1 MSVSNSLLDAV
12 NKQTYA
18 NAKVVRC
25 YEQLDFIH
33 AAEQAIF
40 DRLRPQIEGKKL
52 LDIGIGGGRT
62 TRFLLEISSDY
73 TGIDY
78 TQASIDAAK
87 IKVPQADLRCM
98 DARDLSSFGD
108 ESFSLVL
115 FSFNGIDYMGHVDR
129 LRTLAEIRRVLR
141 TDGYFVFSTHNRD
154 YRFFNKHPWQQ
165 EVHFD
170 LKFLKSCIYATLF
183 LPRHARMRKLEVHGN
198 DYDIINDNAHEF
210 SLLTYYIGIEQQK
223 RQLQENGFQN
233 VEAYDMSGNPITAD
247 DQFAWTYYLSQKA
260 SV

>member
-1 MSVSNSLLDAV
+1 MSASNNLLDAV
-12 NKQTYA
+12 NKRTYA

-25 YEQLDFIH
+25 YEQLDFIQ
-33 AAEQAIF
+33 AAEQVIF
-40 DRLRPQIEGKKL
+40 DRLRPQIEDKKL

-62 TRFLLEISSDY
+62 TRFLLEISSNY

-87 IKVPQADLRCM
+87 IKFPQADLRCL
-98 DARDLSSFGD
+98 DARDLSSFD
-108 ESFSLVL
+108 NETFSLVL
-115 FSFNGIDYMGHVDR
+115 FSFNGIDYMGHDDR

-141 TDGYFVFSTHNRD
+141 PEGYFVFSTHNRD

-165 EVHFD
+165 DVQFD
-170 LKFLKSCIYATLF
+170 LKFLKSCLYSTLF
-183 LPRHARMRKLEVHGN
+183 LPRHARMRKLEVHDN

-223 RQLQENGFQN
+223 RQLQESGFKN
-233 VEAYDMSGNPITAD
+233 VEAFDMSGNVVAAD
-247 DQFAWTYYLSQKA
+247 DQFPWTYYLSQKA
-260 SV
+260 NV